1 MDIGKQLLECLK
13 YEDTS
18 NRIDELDK
26 QGLLEELIPS
36 IKDMKEVGKCK
47 YHIVNT
53 FQHSLYTLIQFES
66 ILRTEKFIPSHLRKQ
81 VWEYLNSKDESGFLI
96 LEILKLGV
104 FLHDIGK
111 PAAKTVD
118 ETGRSHFR
126 GHDVTGGELVLNLGK
141 KIGLSDATTE
151 KLFKYVR
158 YHMMLLIFFKINDLS
173 KENLWKLFDKLGDD
187 VVGVMLLGYC
197 DLHATRKL
205 LDPLEDN
212 GVLKTYMEYI
222 LTVYFY
228 KYKTNEEQV

>member
-1 MDIGKQLLECLK
+1 MDIAKQLLECLR

-81 VWEYLNSKDESGFLI
+81 VWEYLDSKDESGFLT

-111 PAAKTVD
+111 PSAKTVD
-118 ETGRSHFR
+118 ETGRSHFK
-126 GHDVTGGELVLNLGK
+126 GHDETGGELVLNLGK
-141 KIGLSDATTE
+141 NIGLSDVTTE

-228 KYKTNEEQV
+228 KYKTN